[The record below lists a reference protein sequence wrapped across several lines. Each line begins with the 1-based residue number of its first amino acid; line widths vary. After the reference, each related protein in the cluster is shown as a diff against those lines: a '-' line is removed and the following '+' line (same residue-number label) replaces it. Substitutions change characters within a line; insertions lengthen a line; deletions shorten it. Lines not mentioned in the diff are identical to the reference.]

1 MFKLRRYL
9 RGRYLECVLAPTM
22 KGLEAI
28 LQLLAPL
35 VMAQVIDV
43 GIASRDARFVLWHGL
58 LLVGIGVFCYV
69 VAIVAQ
75 YYSSKLAAQFGT
87 ALRDDLFRHVMTLS
101 REDVDRLG
109 KASLITRITNDSQQ
123 TQDGLNMF
131 FRLILRSPFIIV
143 GTVVAAFLVDGW
155 EGACLLVS
163 TTACVATVLLFMRVT
178 SRRYRRIQQGLDDV
192 LLKTDENLE
201 GVRVLR
207 AFRREPAEK
216 DAFSTA
222 ANEVR
227 DLQVS
232 TGDVAGLVNP
242 ITYALVN
249 CGLIA
254 LLWVGGCQVQVG
266 NLSQGQLVALV
277 SYVSQA
283 LVELLKLTNLITML
297 AKAQACAGRI
307 NEVFDTAPTQVDGT
321 LGLDTIGVAPTA
333 AAASAG
339 VPAAT
344 TIEEGAPPEAAA
356 GASPVPAIEF
366 RDVSF
371 AYPGAG
377 GEALTCVSFSL
388 EPGQTLGIIGGTG
401 SGKTTVANLAMRF
414 YDATSGCVRVFGHD
428 VRELRQRDLRQIVGL
443 VEQGPRLFSGTIGS
457 NLRWGRADATDD
469 ELAAAVGCAQADD
482 VVASKPEGLAARVEQ
497 YGRNFS
503 GGQRQRLAIARTVVR
518 RPRVLVLDDASSAL
532 DFATDAALR
541 RSVRREF
548 AGDCVITISQR
559 VTAMRGADRIL
570 VLDGGRVAGLGTH
583 DELLR
588 DCGVYREICE
598 SQLTEEEVSR

>member
-1 MFKLRRYL
+1 MFRLRRYL

-43 GIASRDARFVLWHGL
+43 GIASHDARFVLWHGL

-101 REDVDRLG
+101 REDIDRLG

-163 TTACVATVLLFMRVT
+163 TTACVAMVLLFMRVT
-178 SRRYRRIQQGLDDV
+178 SRRYRRIQQGLDGV

-216 DAFSTA
+216 DAFSAA

-321 LGLDTIGVAPTA
+321 LGLDAIGVAPE
-333 AAASAG
+333 
-339 VPAAT
+339 V
-344 TIEEGAPPEAAA
+344 AA

-366 RDVSF
+366 RNVSF

-414 YDATSGCVRVFGHD
+414 YDATSGSVRVFGHD

-457 NLRWGRADATDD
+457 NLRWGKADATDD

-541 RSVRREF
+541 RSVKREF

-570 VLDGGRVAGLGTH
+570 VLDGGRAAGLGTH

>member
-1 MFKLRRYL
+1 MFRLRRYL
-9 RGRYLECVLAPTM
+9 RGHYLECVLAPTM

-43 GIASRDARFVLWHGL
+43 GIANRDARFVLWHGL

-101 REDVDRLG
+101 REDIDRLG

-131 FRLILRSPFIIV
+131 LRLILRSPFIIV
-143 GTVVAAFLVDGW
+143 GTVIAAFLVDGW

-201 GVRVLR
+201 GARVLR

-222 ANEVR
+222 ANGVR

-266 NLSQGQLVALV
+266 SLSQGQLVALV

-321 LGLDTIGVAPTA
+321 LGLDAIGVAPA
-333 AAASAG
+333 
-339 VPAAT
+339 AAT
-344 TIEEGAPPEAAA
+344 TKRDAPPEAAV
-356 GASPVPAIEF
+356 ASPVPAIEF

-414 YDATSGCVRVFGHD
+414 YDATSGSVRVFGHD

-457 NLRWGRADATDD
+457 NLRWGKANATDD

>member
-1 MFKLRRYL
+1 MFRLRRYL
-9 RGRYLECVLAPTM
+9 RGHYLECVLAPTM

-43 GIASRDARFVLWHGL
+43 GIANRDARFVLWHGL

-101 REDVDRLG
+101 REDIDRLG

-131 FRLILRSPFIIV
+131 LRLILRSPFIIV
-143 GTVVAAFLVDGW
+143 GTVIAAFLVDGW

-178 SRRYRRIQQGLDDV
+178 SRRYLRIQQGLDDV

-201 GVRVLR
+201 GARVLR

-222 ANEVR
+222 ANGVR

-321 LGLDTIGVAPTA
+321 LGLDAIGVAPA
-333 AAASAG
+333 AATA
-339 VPAAT
+339 
-344 TIEEGAPPEAAA
+344 ERDAPPEAA

-414 YDATSGCVRVFGHD
+414 YDATSGSVRVFGHD

-469 ELAAAVGCAQADD
+469 ELATAVGCAQADD
-482 VVASKPEGLAARVEQ
+482 VVASKPEGLSARVEQ

>member
-1 MFKLRRYL
+1 MFRLRRYL

-43 GIASRDARFVLWHGL
+43 GIANRDARFVLWHGL

-101 REDVDRLG
+101 REDIDRLG

-143 GTVVAAFLVDGW
+143 GTVIAAFLVDGW
-155 EGACLLVS
+155 EGACLFVS

-201 GVRVLR
+201 GARVLR

-222 ANEVR
+222 ANGVR

-321 LGLDTIGVAPTA
+321 LGLDAIGVAPA
-333 AAASAG
+333 
-339 VPAAT
+339 AAT
-344 TIEEGAPPEAAA
+344 TERDAPPEPSA
-356 GASPVPAIEF
+356 GDASPVPSIEF

-388 EPGQTLGIIGGTG
+388 GPGQTLGIIGGTG

-414 YDATSGCVRVFGHD
+414 YDATSGSVRVFGHD

-469 ELAAAVGCAQADD
+469 ELAVAVGCAQADD
-482 VVASKPEGLAARVEQ
+482 VVASKPEGLSARVEQ